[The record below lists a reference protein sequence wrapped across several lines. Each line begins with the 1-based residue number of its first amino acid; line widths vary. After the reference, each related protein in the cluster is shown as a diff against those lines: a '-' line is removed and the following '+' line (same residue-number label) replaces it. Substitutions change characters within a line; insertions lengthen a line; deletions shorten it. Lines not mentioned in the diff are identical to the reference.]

1 MEKIVIEVCCGSVDD
16 VVRAAEAGADRVE
29 LNSALFV
36 GGLTPSVGAL
46 LESKARVDIPIISM
60 IRPRAGGFCYTDL
73 EFETMLRDTR
83 ELAKAGTDGFAVG
96 FLTAEGWL
104 DEERCK
110 IWVEAAGDRELVF
123 HRAFDIM
130 KNEPEEVLPRLAELG
145 FKRILTSGREPSAPA
160 GTEMIRR
167 CVEVGAVQVLAGGG
181 VRAGNVREL
190 IQSTGCRQVHFS
202 CHMKISDT
210 SVRGAKL
217 SFGLPNVPEDEKFDI
232 IDTDK
237 LSDLVRLIRTLPE
250 FYGSEEA

>member
-1 MEKIVIEVCCGSVDD
+1 MGVGMEKVIIEVCCGSVDD

-46 LESKARVDIPIISM
+46 LESKARVDIPVISM

-83 ELAKAGTDGFAVG
+83 ELAKAGADGFAIG

-110 IWVEAAGDRELVF
+110 IWAEAAGDRELVF

-145 FKRILTSGREPSAPA
+145 FRRILTSGREPLAPA
-160 GTEMIRR
+160 GAEMIRR
-167 CVEVGAVQVLAGGG
+167 CVEVGAVEVLAGGG
-181 VRAGNVREL
+181 VRAGNVQEL

-202 CHMKISDT
+202 CHMKQSDT

-217 SFGLPNVPEDEKFDI
+217 SFGLPNLPEDEKFDI
-232 IDTDK
+232 IDSER
-237 LSDLVRLIRTLPE
+237 LASLVRLIRTLPT
-250 FYGSEEA
+250 F

>member
-1 MEKIVIEVCCGSVDD
+1 MEKVVIEVCCGSVDD

-36 GGLTPSVGAL
+36 GGLTPSIGAVI
-46 LESKARVDIPIISM
+46 EAKARVEIPVISM

-96 FLTAEGWL
+96 FLTADGWL

-110 IWVEAAGDRELVF
+110 IWAEAAGGRELVF

-145 FKRILTSGREPSAPA
+145 FKRILTSGRERSAPA
-160 GTEMIRR
+160 GTEMIKR
-167 CVEVGAVQVLAGGG
+167 CVEVGAVEVLAGGG
-181 VRAGNVREL
+181 VRAGNVGQL

-202 CHMKISDT
+202 CHKKQSDT

-232 IDTDK
+232 IDTER
-237 LSDLVRLIRTLPE
+237 LASLVRLIRTLPE
-250 FYGSEEA
+250 F

>member
-1 MEKIVIEVCCGSVDD
+1 MEKVVIEVCCGSVDD

-46 LESKARVDIPIISM
+46 LEAKARVDIPVISM

-104 DEERCK
+104 DVERCK
-110 IWVEAAGDRELVF
+110 IWAQAAGGRELVF

-130 KNEPEEVLPRLAELG
+130 KNEPEDLLPRLARLG

-160 GTEMIRR
+160 GAEMIKR
-167 CVEVGAVQVLAGGG
+167 CVEVGVVEVLAGGG
-181 VRAGNVREL
+181 VRAVNVQDL
-190 IQSTGCRQVHFS
+190 IQTTGCRQVHFT
-202 CHMKISDT
+202 CHLKVSDT

-217 SFGLPNVPEDEKFDI
+217 SFGVPGVTEGEKFDI
-232 IDTDK
+232 IDPERLADM
-237 LSDLVRLIRTLPE
+237 VRLIRAFTIN
-250 FYGSEEA
+250 

>member
-1 MEKIVIEVCCGSVDD
+1 MEKVVIEVCCGSVDD
-16 VVRAAEAGADRVE
+16 VVRAAGAGADRVE

-46 LESKARVDIPIISM
+46 LEAKARVGIPVISM

-96 FLTAEGWL
+96 FLTADGRL

-110 IWVEAAGDRELVF
+110 TWAEAAGGRELVF

-145 FKRILTSGREPSAPA
+145 FRRILTSGREPSAPA
-160 GTEMIRR
+160 GAEMIRR
-167 CVEVGAVQVLAGGG
+167 CVEVGAVEVLAGGG
-181 VRAGNVREL
+181 VRAANVQEL
-190 IQSTGCRQVHFS
+190 IGRTGCRQVHFS
-202 CHMKISDT
+202 CHMKVSDT
-210 SVRGAKL
+210 SVKGAKL
-217 SFGLPNVPEDEKFDI
+217 SFGVPNIQEDEKFDI
-232 IDTDK
+232 IDTDR
-237 LSDLVRLIRTLPE
+237 LAGLVRLIRTLTT
-250 FYGSEEA
+250 F

>member
-1 MEKIVIEVCCGSVDD
+1 MEKITIEVCCGSLDD
-16 VVRAAEAGADRVE
+16 VVRAARAGADRVE

-36 GGLTPSVGAL
+36 GGLTPSVGSV
-46 LESKARVDIPIISM
+46 LEAKARVGIPVISM
-60 IRPRAGGFCYTDL
+60 IRPRAGGFCFTDL

-83 ELAKAGTDGFAVG
+83 EIAKAGADGFAVG

-130 KNEPEEVLPRLAELG
+130 KNEPEQVLPRLAELG

-160 GTEMIRR
+160 GVEMIRR
-167 CVEVGAVQVLAGGG
+167 CVEIGAVEVLAGGG
-181 VRAGNVREL
+181 VRAGNVQEL
-190 IQSTGCRQVHFS
+190 IRTTGCRQVHFS
-202 CHMKISDT
+202 CHMKVSDT

-217 SFGLPNVPEDEKFDI
+217 SFGIPNVPEDEKFDI
-232 IDTDK
+232 IDSER
-237 LSDLVRLIRTLPE
+237 LADLVRLIRTLPT
-250 FYGSEEA
+250 F

>member
-1 MEKIVIEVCCGSVDD
+1 MEKVVIEVCCGSVDD

-36 GGLTPSVGAL
+36 GGLTPSIGAVI
-46 LESKARVDIPIISM
+46 EAKARVEIPVISM

-73 EFETMLRDTR
+73 EFETMLRDTH

-160 GTEMIRR
+160 GTEMIKR

-181 VRAGNVREL
+181 VRAGNVGQL

-202 CHMKISDT
+202 CHKKQSDT

-232 IDTDK
+232 IDTER
-237 LSDLVRLIRTLPE
+237 LASLVRLIRTLPE
-250 FYGSEEA
+250 F

>member
-1 MEKIVIEVCCGSVDD
+1 MEKVIIEVCCGSVDD

-36 GGLTPSVGAL
+36 GGLTPSVGSL
-46 LESKARVDIPIISM
+46 LESKARVDIPVISM

-110 IWVEAAGDRELVF
+110 IWVEATGDRELVF

-160 GTEMIRR
+160 GTEMIKR

-181 VRAGNVREL
+181 VRAGNVGQL

-202 CHMKISDT
+202 CHKKQSDT

-217 SFGLPNVPEDEKFDI
+217 SFGLPNIPEDEKFDI
-232 IDTDK
+232 IDTER
-237 LSDLVRLIRTLPE
+237 LADLVRLIRTLPK
-250 FYGSEEA
+250 F

>member
-1 MEKIVIEVCCGSVDD
+1 MEKVVIEVCCGSVDD

-29 LNSALFV
+29 LNSALFA
-36 GGLTPSVGAL
+36 GGLTPSVGAV
-46 LESKARVDIPIISM
+46 LEAKLRVNLPVISM

-110 IWVEAAGDRELVF
+110 NWVKAGGERELVF

-130 KNEPEEVLPRLAELG
+130 KNEPEEVLPRLAEIG

-160 GTEMIRR
+160 GAEMIKR
-167 CVEVGAVQVLAGGG
+167 CVQVGAVEVLAGGS
-181 VRAGNVREL
+181 VRAENVQEL
-190 IQSTGCRQVHFS
+190 IQNTGCRQVHFT
-202 CHMKISDT
+202 CHTKQSDP

-217 SFGLPNVPEDEKFDI
+217 SFGSPNIAEDEKFPI
-232 IDTDK
+232 IDTK
-237 LSDLVRLIRTLPE
+237 RLAGLIRLIRTLPT
-250 FYGSEEA
+250 S

>member
-1 MEKIVIEVCCGSVDD
+1 MEKVVIEVCCGSVDD

-29 LNSALFV
+29 LNSALFA
-36 GGLTPSVGAL
+36 GGLTPSVGAV
-46 LESKARVDIPIISM
+46 LEAKLRVNLPVISM

-110 IWVEAAGDRELVF
+110 NWVKAAGERELVF

-130 KNEPEEVLPRLAELG
+130 KNDPEEVLPRLAEIG

-160 GTEMIRR
+160 GEEMIKR
-167 CVEVGAVQVLAGGG
+167 CVQVGAVEVLAGGS
-181 VRAGNVREL
+181 VRAENVQEL
-190 IQSTGCRQVHFS
+190 IQNTGCRQVHFT
-202 CHMKISDT
+202 CHTKQSDP

-217 SFGLPNVPEDEKFDI
+217 SFGSPNIAEDEKFPI
-232 IDTDK
+232 IDTK
-237 LSDLVRLIRTLPE
+237 RLAGLIRLIRTLPT
-250 FYGSEEA
+250 S

>member
-1 MEKIVIEVCCGSVDD
+1 MEKVIIEVCCGSLDD
-16 VVRAAEAGADRVE
+16 VVRAADAGADRVE
-29 LNSALFV
+29 LNAALFV
-36 GGLTPSVGAL
+36 GGLTPSVGAV
-46 LESKARVDIPIISM
+46 LEAKARVGIPVISM

-83 ELAKAGTDGFAVG
+83 EIAKAGADGFAVG

-110 IWVEAAGDRELVF
+110 IWVEAAGNKELVF

-145 FKRILTSGREPSAPA
+145 FKRILTSGREPSALLGA
-160 GTEMIRR
+160 ELIKR
-167 CVEVGAVQVLAGGG
+167 CVDVGAMEVLAGGG
-181 VRAGNVREL
+181 VRAWNVQEL

-202 CHMKISDT
+202 CHTKIADT

-217 SFGLPNVPEDEKFDI
+217 SFGVPNMPENEKFDI
-232 IDTDK
+232 IDTES
-237 LSDLVRLIRTLPE
+237 LASLITLIRTLPT
-250 FYGSEEA
+250 F

>member
-1 MEKIVIEVCCGSVDD
+1 MGKVVIEVCCGSVDD
-16 VVRAAEAGADRVE
+16 VVRAAGAGADRVE

-46 LESKARVDIPIISM
+46 LEAKARVGIPVISM

-73 EFETMLRDTR
+73 EFETMLRDRR

-96 FLTAEGWL
+96 FLTADGWL

-110 IWVEAAGDRELVF
+110 TWAEAAGGRELVF

-145 FKRILTSGREPSAPA
+145 FRRILTSGREPSAPA
-160 GTEMIRR
+160 GAEMIKR
-167 CVEVGAVQVLAGGG
+167 CVEVGAVEVLAGGG
-181 VRAGNVREL
+181 VRAVNVQDL
-190 IQSTGCRQVHFS
+190 IQTTGCRQVHFT
-202 CHMKISDT
+202 CHLKVNDT

-217 SFGLPNVPEDEKFDI
+217 SFGVPGVTEGEKFDI
-232 IDTDK
+232 IDPERLADM
-237 LSDLVRLIRTLPE
+237 VRLIRAFTIN
-250 FYGSEEA
+250 